1 MTTPGD
7 ADEFCW
13 GLAHLA
19 RQTEG
24 VVEFKVRSDRA
35 GITLLHWSSTLVL
48 FLNCN
53 IMCLSARAF
62 GPTHYLKYTL
72 FYETVTIV

>member
-35 GITLLHWSSTLVL
+35 GIVLLHWSSTLVL
-48 FLNCN
+48 FKLPYYVLICV
-53 IMCLSARAF
+53 I
-62 GPTHYLKYTL
+62 LKGLWPYSQFKVYFIL
-72 FYETVTIV
+72 